1 MYELLNYFL
10 VVVVVV
16 VVCYS
21 GCNTQHLCNYFK
33 CRLQIVSGNCGN
45 TFCTELVSCCRW
57 KVGNSFFFPKMALD
71 FNYFYFILHV
81 FVIFEW
87 SNILISI
94 IICIYSI
101 RRKNLCTFHMIDL
114 FWYYFALIHIND
126 SVNLYIIHLC
136 CAIHLSFSVRC
147 WHFIK
152 QEIRF
157 SNACI
162 IALIYCIFY
171 WEFVFFQ
178 RNFYCTILLCI
189 HYTF

>member
-1 MYELLNYFL
+1 MSSANCVRKLRQHFL
-10 VVVVVV
+10 
-16 VVCYS
+16 
-21 GCNTQHLCNYFK
+21 H
-33 CRLQIVSGNCGN
+33 
-45 TFCTELVSCCRW
+45 W
-57 KVGNSFFFPKMALD
+57 VGFMLPLKSRQWFFFAKWRLILII
-71 FNYFYFILHV
+71 FILFFMF

-94 IICIYSI
+94 IIYIYSI

-152 QEIRF
+152 QEMRF

-162 IALIYCIFY
+162 IALIYRIFY

-178 RNFYCTILLCI
+178 RNFYCTFLLCI